1 MMRPR
6 SAGFLGFAAVLPE
19 ARGLGTG
26 RALGET
32 VMAWARDEGYEWVAV
47 DWRST
52 NLQANR
58 AWTALGFKPTF
69 HRLHRALV

>member
-26 RALGET
+26 SSARRDRNGLGSRRRLR
-32 VMAWARDEGYEWVAV
+32 MGAV

-69 HRLHRALV
+69 HRLHRAIV

>member
-6 SAGFLGFAAVLPE
+6 SAGFLGFAAVLPDG
-19 ARGLGTG
+19 RGLGVG

-32 VMAWARDEGYEWVAV
+32 VIAWSRDEGYECVAT

-58 AWTALGFKPTF
+58 SWLALGFKPAF
-69 HRLHRALV
+69 HRLHRAIA